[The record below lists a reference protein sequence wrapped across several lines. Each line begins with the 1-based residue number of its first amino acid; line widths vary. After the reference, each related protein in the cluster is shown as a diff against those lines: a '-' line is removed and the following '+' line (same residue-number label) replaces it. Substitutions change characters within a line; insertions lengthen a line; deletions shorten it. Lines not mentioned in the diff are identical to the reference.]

1 VSQLKAKPS
10 PPGGNPA
17 RVRFTDRQI
26 LLAILA
32 LHLVLS
38 LILFDP
44 KLSTGGDNAQYLILA
59 KSLLQGSYS
68 NLQEPGSPPHSQ
80 YPPFF
85 PMLLA
90 PIVAV
95 SGGSFI
101 PVKLLIVACGIAGL
115 FVFYLV
121 LRRLG
126 SGRDWVLPLLL
137 LAVSPLF
144 LSYAHDTYTE
154 VPFVMV
160 SLPALYFLLRGA
172 KEKRRWLWA
181 GLAGLFAGLAFL
193 TRTQGLALPLG
204 LAVFLALKRRW
215 SELGAFALVFG
226 LVWLPWLIRDLRV
239 PHDAGYLAQLLRR
252 DWYNAA
258 SGNVG
263 AGEFLKRIVDNVGIY
278 LLRVLP
284 AVVLPVLASAKAV
297 LPLLGVVVS
306 GVTLWGFIREAKKW
320 GMGALEWYVLLAAG
334 VLSAWPTVW
343 SGDRFLL
350 PILPLLLWYL
360 MVGLRDLARRLKL
373 ARLPAYAAGLLAVLC
388 LAVSVGQAGTSLK
401 NLSDYVKGDRFA
413 GYDDAWRTYFQAAEW
428 LREHTP
434 VDAVVVSRKPQ
445 FTYLYSQ
452 RKSFVYPFS
461 ADQKTVLADIDRR
474 GATHVFLETFFGSS
488 AQYLYPVIRDHPD
501 RFQQVGT
508 IGGGQV
514 QVLVYEVKR

>member
-1 VSQLKAKPS
+1 MAKPS
-10 PPGGNPA
+10 QPMTKHVRA
-17 RVRFTDRQI
+17 RFTDRQI

-38 LILFDP
+38 LALFDP

-80 YPPFF
+80 YPPLF

-90 PIVAV
+90 PVVAI

-101 PVKLLIVACGIAGL
+101 PVKLLIVACGITGL
-115 FVFYLV
+115 FMFFLV
-121 LRRLG
+121 LRRLS
-126 SGRDWVLPLLL
+126 SGRDWVLPVLL

-172 KEKRRWLWA
+172 QEKRRWLWA

-204 LAVFLALKRRW
+204 LGAFLAVKRRW
-215 SELGAFALVFG
+215 SELGVFALVFG

-258 SGNVG
+258 SGNIG
-263 AGEFLKRIVDNVGIY
+263 AGEFLKRIFDNIGSY

-284 AVVLPVLASAKAV
+284 AVVLPVLASARAV
-297 LPLLGVVVS
+297 LPLFGVLVS
-306 GVTLWGFIREAKKW
+306 GVTLWGFVEEARKR
-320 GMGALEWYVLLAAG
+320 GMGMLEWYVLLAAG
-334 VLSAWPTVW
+334 VLSVWPTVW

-360 MVGLRDLARRLKL
+360 IVGFRDLARRLKL
-373 ARLPAYAAGLLAVLC
+373 AKLPAYAAGLLVVLC
-388 LAVSVGQAGTSLK
+388 LAVNIGQAGANLK
-401 NLSDYVKGDRFA
+401 NLSDYAKGDRFA
-413 GYDDAWRTYFQAAEW
+413 GYDDAWRTYFQAAQW

-434 VDAVVVSRKPQ
+434 ADAIVVSRKPQ
-445 FTYLYSQ
+445 FTYLFSD
-452 RKSFVYPFS
+452 RKSFVYPFT
-461 ADQKTVLADIDRR
+461 ADQKAVLDEIDRR

-488 AQYLYPVIRDHPD
+488 AQYLYPVVRDHPD

-508 IGGGQV
+508 IGSGQV
-514 QVLVYEVKR
+514 QVLVYGVKR